1 MTREQEWKLKE
12 EQLKLQIAELETAIQ
27 SSLADKDEILGKLKV
42 ERGTFLKFSAV
53 FSWCEFVWCWSMDIF
68 CRKM

>member
-1 MTREQEWKLKE
+1 MTHEQEWKLKE

-42 ERGTFLKFSAV
+42 ERGTFLK
-53 FSWCEFVWCWSMDIF
+53 
-68 CRKM
+68 

>member
-1 MTREQEWKLKE
+1 MFYCSVFSMTREQEWKLKE

-53 FSWCEFVWCWSMDIF
+53 FS
-68 CRKM
+68 